1 MADNRG
7 LTVVSMSDAADV
19 TGDAPQLAQGYA
31 VLARCWRQP
40 DEELVRA
47 IESGALD
54 AVVPGVETVDL
65 QTLRTEHARL
75 FVGPKDP
82 PCPPYESVYRDA
94 DDDGFG
100 AVLGS
105 STQAVVRWYREYGL
119 GLDPDWPD
127 LPDHVATE
135 LEFAGHLAATE
146 SPDTVEQFLEEHPR
160 QWFGMFLDS
169 VRAATEEPFYREL
182 AEATERAIR

>member
-1 MADNRG
+1 
-7 LTVVSMSDAADV
+7 MSDAADV
-19 TGDAPQLAQGYA
+19 RGESAQIAQGYA

-40 DEELVRA
+40 DEALVDA

-54 AVVPGVETVDL
+54 AIVPGIETVDL
-65 QTLRTEHARL
+65 QRMRTEHARL

-94 DDDGFG
+94 DEEGFG
-100 AVLGS
+100 DVLGS
-105 STQAVVRWYREYGL
+105 STRAVVRWYREYGL

-135 LEFAGHLAATE
+135 LEFAGHLVATE
-146 SPDTVEQFLEEHPR
+146 SPATLEQFLDEHPR
-160 QWFGMFLDS
+160 QWFGRFLES
-169 VRAATEEPFYREL
+169 VRVATDEPFYREL
-182 AEATERAIR
+182 ADATERAAFE